1 MADATPE
8 GWSSRFRAWFRR
20 YGMVTVLVPALIP
33 IPMPLKV
40 FVISAG
46 VTGTSFPEFLG
57 VVLVARTL
65 RYFGEAWLGVRL
77 GTDSTEFLKTHAWEF
92 AASAALLFL
101 ALYAW
106 INWKD
111 RRRKRRL

>member
-1 MADATPE
+1 MSAATPE
-8 GWSSRFRAWFRR
+8 GRGGRFREWFRR
-20 YGMVTVLVPALIP
+20 YGMVTVFVPALIP

-46 VTGTSFPEFLG
+46 VTGTSFSEFVG
-57 VVLVARTL
+57 VVLLARSI

-77 GTDSTEFLKTHAWEF
+77 GAESTAFLKAHALDF
-92 AASAALLFL
+92 CIAALVLFV

-106 INWKD
+106 IRWKD
-111 RRRKRRL
+111 LRRTRS